1 MFPTRKSIKSKK
13 KKYISFSPFFFIP
26 FILPSFFFLLLLLL
40 ALPSLE
46 EKHAT
51 INNMAS
57 FNRVTTTD
65 IQNKELAIEKEKKQ
79 LMIMKLEKK
88 IQEMESTLP
97 GLKAQLKELKEYVGS
112 SSSSLSPGES
122 KTEASA
128 SMTEVS
134 FISRGILFRGL
145 FLFLV

>member
-1 MFPTRKSIKSKK
+1 MFSTRKSIKVKK
-13 KKYISFSPFFFIP
+13 NKKIYLSHLSF
-26 FILPSFFFLLLLLL
+26 LFLLFSRLLVLFLLL
-40 ALPSLE
+40 ALLSLE

-79 LMIMKLEKK
+79 LIIMKLEKK
-88 IQEMESTLP
+88 IQEMEESTLP
-97 GLKAQLKELKEYVGS
+97 GLKAQLKELEAGS
-112 SSSSLSPGES
+112 SSSSPSPGES

-128 SMTEVS
+128 STKEVS
-134 FISRGILFRGL
+134 F
-145 FLFLV
+145 VY